1 MICPECQTQYRL
13 DPDKLGA
20 GGRTVRCTDCRH
32 TWFYAL
38 KEKLT
43 VSVPSVDKKVEKV
56 LKDDDAAFEAI
67 LSGNSSAAL
76 SSSASVD
83 AVSEEKGEEIRQL
96 STLPVVTHN
105 PFGVDAS
112 AFGMLTFFLCV
123 FLTMTIIFLAQ
134 RPILRH
140 WPQMSLLYETIG
152 FDLKAPGEGLRI
164 SELFTG
170 IGVDGS
176 FMVGW
181 KITNMAEHMVDAPP
195 LRVILKNAQDE
206 MIKEWDI
213 KSSGVKFAAGE
224 VVPVTLQLTDA
235 PEEGVFIEVCVK
247 GE

>member
-1 MICPECQTQYRL
+1 MCPECQTQYRL

-20 GGRTVRCTDCRH
+20 KGRMVRCTDCRH

-38 KEKLT
+38 KKESFVKKAPS
-43 VSVPSVDKKVEKV
+43 VSVPSVEEKAEKV

-67 LSGNSSAAL
+67 LSGD
-76 SSSASVD
+76 SSASVD
-83 AVSEEKGEEIRQL
+83 AVSEEKIERIR
-96 STLPVVTHN
+96 SSYALPVVTHN
-105 PFGVDAS
+105 PFGVDSS
-112 AFGMLTFFLCV
+112 AFGALTFFLCV
-123 FLTMTIIFLAQ
+123 FLTLTVVFLMQ

-164 SELFTG
+164 SELVTRKG
-170 IGVDGS
+170 MDEA

-181 KITNMAEHMVDAPP
+181 KITNMTEHTIDAPA
-195 LRVILKNAQDE
+195 LRVILKNEQDE
-206 MIKEWDI
+206 MIKKWDI
-213 KSSGVKFAAGE
+213 QSSGVQFAAGE

-235 PEEGVFIEVCVK
+235 PEEGAFIEVRVK